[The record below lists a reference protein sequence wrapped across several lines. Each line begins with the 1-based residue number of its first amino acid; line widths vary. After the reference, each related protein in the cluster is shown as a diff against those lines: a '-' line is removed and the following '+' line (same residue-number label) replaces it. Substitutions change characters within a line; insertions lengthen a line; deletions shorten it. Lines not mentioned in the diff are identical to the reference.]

1 MIRRGV
7 LATICLLV
15 AANSG
20 CLAAPSAKSAF
31 EPKLQETGGPA
42 ALYSIRGEQVTALFP
57 IGSTLDQI
65 SQKYGKPTLSGAA
78 TDKSGKA
85 TNWVVYTY
93 GRSYTHVDKKLNVIA
108 VNRFVSAT
116 LQFDGSGI
124 LGEVSLSRYQN
135 YATAT
140 DNREATDEEVAR
152 YLGAPVPLDIKVDAP
167 PAGPAANAAA
177 KAVPGPQAWKLG
189 LDISEL
195 RSEYAARTGY
205 TGRGVYVV
213 AVDPKGL
220 AALAGLNPGD
230 VIVKLNGVATPT
242 RDDLVDQLKSIP
254 TSTSLTLEVFS
265 QRKLRTITV
274 PAQQPAEGTVSI

>member
-1 MIRRGV
+1 MVIRRGV
-7 LATICLLV
+7 LATICLL
-15 AANSG
+15 AAASSG

-31 EPKLQETGGPA
+31 EPKLQETGGPV

-65 SQKYGKPTLSGAA
+65 TQKYGKPTMSGAA

-85 TNWVVYTY
+85 THWVVYTY

-116 LQFDGSGI
+116 LQFDGSGS

-135 YATAT
+135 YATAAE
-140 DNREATDEEVAR
+140 NREATDEEVAR
-152 YLGAPVPLDIKVDAP
+152 YLGAPVPLDIKVDP
-167 PAGPAANAAA
+167 PAAAPAAR
-177 KAVPGPQAWKLG
+177 AVPGPQAWKLG

-205 TGRGVYVV
+205 TGRGVYVA